1 MGPCISS
8 KSLHRVSARVLVALL
23 LPLLGCESPRF
34 MPHLAEVQPPLEQD
48 DGVKVPDGPTEEA
61 AAPVVSTQEATD
73 TGISEAQASMLAID
87 REESL
92 SAEDMLK
99 LMAESEREAAIVK
112 GLDTQPVDQGMP
124 FTRDGRL
131 SLDAA
136 GVKVES
142 TGPVRDLVALLVPL
156 SGRGAQL
163 GQAMLNA
170 AQMSLFENFDSN
182 TTLIIKD
189 TGGTPR
195 GAAEA
200 ASEALDEGAQLLVG
214 PLFSESVN
222 AAAPVAR
229 ARGVPMI
236 GFSNDRS
243 VAGQG
248 VYVFGFTPGQQVRRI
263 ISFAEAS
270 GLRRIVTLVPD
281 SAYGYAVASALE
293 ESIAG
298 SRVSIAKIEY
308 FATDGSDSMD
318 VVRRIATLDKSLTS
332 SDERALDCVLIA
344 AGGRQLRSLANLFPY
359 FDVETRDV
367 RLLGT
372 ELWHYDTIL
381 GEPALHGGWYAAPP
395 PGTWVNFHQKYEAS
409 FDSPPPYR
417 AALAYD
423 AVSLAG
429 KLIETEQI
437 NEGRPV
443 ASRAL
448 STIEEFV
455 GIQGMFRF
463 NSDGVAER
471 GLAIY
476 EVSEGGVEIVD
487 PPRLDSGDGRM

>member
-1 MGPCISS
+1 M
-8 KSLHRVSARVLVALL
+8 
-23 LPLLGCESPRF
+23 
-34 MPHLAEVQPPLEQD
+34 
-48 DGVKVPDGPTEEA
+48 KVPDGSSEEA
-61 AAPVVSTQEATD
+61 GRPVISAEEGRAASV
-73 TGISEAQASMLAID
+73 SEAQAPTVTTD

-99 LMAESEREAAIVK
+99 LMAESERAATVAK

-124 FTRDGRL
+124 FIRDGRR
-131 SLDAA
+131 SLDAPE
-136 GVKVES
+136 VEVEDVNR
-142 TGPVRDLVALLVPL
+142 VRDIVALLVPL

-170 AQMSLFENFDSN
+170 AQMSLFENFDSD

-189 TGGTPR
+189 TGGTPQ

-200 ASEALDEGAQLLVG
+200 ASKALDEGAQLLVG
-214 PLFSESVN
+214 PLFSGSVN

-243 VAGQG
+243 VAGEG
-248 VYVFGFTPGQQVRRI
+248 VYVFGFTPGQQVSRI

-293 ESIAG
+293 ESVAG
-298 SRVSIAKIEY
+298 SRVSIAKTEY

-318 VVRRIATLDKSLTS
+318 VVRRIAALGKSLTS
-332 SDERALDCVLIA
+332 SDERPLDCVLIA
-344 AGGRQLRSLANLFPY
+344 AGGRQLRSLATLFPY
-359 FDVETRDV
+359 FDLEMRDV

-372 ELWHYDTIL
+372 ELWHYEAII

-395 PGTWVNFHQKYEAS
+395 PGTWANFQQKYVAS
-409 FDSPPPYR
+409 FNSRPPYR

-423 AVSLAG
+423 AISLAG
-429 KLIETEQI
+429 KLIETNQI
-437 NEGRPV
+437 NGDRSV
-443 ASRAL
+443 ASGAL
-448 STIEEFV
+448 FAIEEFI
-455 GIQGMFRF
+455 GIQGNFRF
-463 NSDGVAER
+463 SSDGVAER

-476 EVSEGGVEIVD
+476 EVSVGGVEIIA

>member
-1 MGPCISS
+1 
-8 KSLHRVSARVLVALL
+8 
-23 LPLLGCESPRF
+23 
-34 MPHLAEVQPPLEQD
+34 MPHLTEVQPPLEQD
-48 DGVKVPDGPTEEA
+48 AGVKVPGGLNEEAEAPLVSTEEA
-61 AAPVVSTQEATD
+61 KDTST
-73 TGISEAQASMLAID
+73 SEAQASMLGTD
-87 REESL
+87 GGESL
-92 SAEDMLK
+92 SAEDMLE
-99 LMAESEREAAIVK
+99 LMAESERVASGVK
-112 GLDTQPVDQGMP
+112 SLDTQPLDQGIP
-124 FTRDGRL
+124 FIRDEHL

-136 GVKVES
+136 EVKIES
-142 TGPVRDLVALLVPL
+142 TGSVGYTVALLVPL

-170 AQMSLFENFDSN
+170 AQMSLFENFDSD

-200 ASEALDEGAQLLVG
+200 ANEALDAGAQLLVG

-243 VAGQG
+243 VAGEG

-293 ESIAG
+293 QIIAG

-308 FATDGSDSMD
+308 FATDGSDAMD
-318 VVRRIATLDKSLTS
+318 VVRRIAALGKSPTS
-332 SDERALDCVLIA
+332 SEERPLDCVLIA
-344 AGGRQLRSLANLFPY
+344 AGGRQLRSLATLFPY
-359 FDVETRDV
+359 FDLETRDV

-372 ELWHYDTIL
+372 ELWHYETIL

-395 PGTWVNFHQKYEAS
+395 PGTWADFQQKYEAS
-409 FDSPPPYR
+409 FDSRPPYR

-429 KLIETEQI
+429 KLIEAEQI
-437 NEGRPV
+437 NEDGPV
-443 ASRAL
+443 ASGRLFAV
-448 STIEEFV
+448 EEFV
-455 GIQGMFRF
+455 GVQGVFRF
-463 NSDGVAER
+463 SSDGVAER

-487 PPRLDSGDGRM
+487 PPRLGSGDGRM